1 MEQRQKLPKNVRQ
14 VGDKEDRFRIYLEDY
29 ANTYLSRYASYED
42 EVTFGVLV
50 GTSCVLEGNAYLF
63 IHGAIE
69 VNYVWQGKEIVFSEQ
84 CLVNMQQT
92 KRDYFPEGELCGVFV
107 CGDEDSLPE
116 FSVLEN
122 LQRRYFPQAGS
133 LMYLCNG
140 DDSLFLYRMGGSF
153 SALRGFYIYYERNEA
168 MQNFMVEHN
177 KGSRVETPQQEAVIE
192 DFRQKLEERKQNALA
207 INSIRVANVACALL
221 TVAVLILSVYAISSG
236 DKLRDLEQM
245 LAGLTGTTA
254 SDDGVT
260 VNASLPSEGTTEDP
274 MEHISV
280 EYITGEQS
288 SEVHTEAAGSGEI
301 GEGSEPEI
309 PIS

>member
-1 MEQRQKLPKNVRQ
+1 M
-14 VGDKEDRFRIYLEDY
+14 
-29 ANTYLSRYASYED
+29 
-42 EVTFGVLV
+42 
-50 GTSCVLEGNAYLF
+50 
-63 IHGAIE
+63 
-69 VNYVWQGKEIVFSEQ
+69 
-84 CLVNMQQT
+84 
-92 KRDYFPEGELCGVFV
+92 
-107 CGDEDSLPE
+107 
-116 FSVLEN
+116 
-122 LQRRYFPQAGS
+122 
-133 LMYLCNG
+133 
-140 DDSLFLYRMGGSF
+140 
-153 SALRGFYIYYERNEA
+153 
-168 MQNFMVEHN
+168 
-177 KGSRVETPQQEAVIE
+177 
-192 DFRQKLEERKQNALA
+192 
-207 INSIRVANVACALL
+207 ACALL